1 MEDSSFVR
9 WQGTSIK
16 QLGYALNLV
25 LGLCTASLG
34 FAISLLIDKDF
45 AFTSSWG
52 ERFYLV
58 ALLTFLVSIGL
69 GIWCTI
75 NRLLD
80 FRTTSRIARLKQK
93 GGSDDELGSLRTKAK
108 VLGSKTWK
116 LFWLQLT
123 TFAFA
128 VLCFVASIL
137 LIYRHKL

>member
-1 MEDSSFVR
+1 MEDNSFVR
-9 WQGTSIK
+9 WQQITIG

-34 FAISLLIDKDF
+34 FAISLLTGKDF

-52 ERFYLV
+52 EGCYLIAV
-58 ALLTFLVSIGL
+58 LTFLVSIGL

-93 GGSDDELGSLRTKAK
+93 NGSEEELVSLRTKATFH
-108 VLGSKTWK
+108 GSITWK
-116 LFWLQLT
+116 LFWWHLA

-128 VLCFVASIL
+128 VISFVASIL
-137 LIYRHKL
+137 LIYRQKL